1 MRIAMFSETFLPG
14 TDGVVTRLCGTL
26 KHLEDAGHDV
36 LLFAPKELRQR
47 LHLPRLS
54 EFLPSVLL
62 FIRKR
67 NSHYPYHGSEK
78 F

>member
-36 LLFAPKELRQR
+36 LLFAPNGAPPTFGP
-47 LHLPRLS
+47 PRLS

-67 NSHYPYHGSEK
+67 NSHYPFHGSEE